1 VEIANAEQAAAW
13 DGHEGEVWTEHANR
27 YDRAS
32 WRHRQRF
39 LDAELITSSA
49 DVLDVGC
56 GTGKATRDV
65 ARLAPQGSVLGVDLS
80 STMLQR
86 AREQSEA
93 AALTN
98 VTFAQGDAQ
107 VHPFEPDAFDVAMSS
122 FGCMFFNDPVAA
134 FTNIGRGL
142 RPGGKLALLA
152 WRELQRNEWLLE
164 LRGALAMGRQLLEP
178 PPEAPTPFALAD
190 PDRVRGILG
199 DAGCTDVGFEPIDE
213 PVELGRDV
221 DDAFAFTQVMGIVE
235 GLSHDLDDDA
245 RAEAMDNIRKVLA
258 THETSEGVLL
268 GTSAWLI
275 TARTP

>member
-13 DGHEGEVWTEHANR
+13 DGHEGEVWTEHADR

-32 WRHRQRF
+32 WRHWQRF

-164 LRGALAMGRQLLEP
+164 LRGALAMGRQLPEP

-199 DAGCTDVGFEPIDE
+199 DAGYTDAGFEPIDE